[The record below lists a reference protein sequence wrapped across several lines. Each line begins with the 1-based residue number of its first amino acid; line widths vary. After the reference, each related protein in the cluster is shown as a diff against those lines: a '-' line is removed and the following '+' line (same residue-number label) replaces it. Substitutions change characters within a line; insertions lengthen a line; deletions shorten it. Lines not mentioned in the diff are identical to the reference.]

1 MMLEA
6 APQLT
11 PDEIKRVLQETATPM
26 LGYSRYEVGAGY
38 LNTYAAVLKVALG
51 KPFGGFRSL
60 LNQTVSYSRD
70 ALSRFGAEI
79 APGSSYST
87 TFNVPDDALSSTIQV
102 VWVNHSVL
110 ASSLSMAVTRGGQ
123 VFTSKPAALLAGQWV
138 QKTGVTLND
147 PAPGEWTIT
156 VTNTSSVVSAP
167 QNFAGAVE
175 VTRASYGDLSDIG
188 QLSASDQQAIKRAL
202 RAGLVTEQSSGG
214 FGVNVPATR
223 LDLARAVMLG
233 AGALVPQFLP
243 ASPSFLD
250 VPAGDNAVFVE
261 SVVNSPYG
269 NLLGATGLYFN
280 PQSAADRITAAK
292 GVVRAL
298 GLEALAQASGSSNPG
313 IADWNLVPQSARG
326 YVAVAVTR
334 NLMNTGAT
342 GAFRPFDSIT
352 RAELARTAS
361 ALQQTAR

>member
-1 MMLEA
+1 
-6 APQLT
+6 
-11 PDEIKRVLQETATPM
+11 
-26 LGYSRYEVGAGY
+26 
-38 LNTYAAVLKVALG
+38 
-51 KPFGGFRSL
+51 
-60 LNQTVSYSRD
+60 
-70 ALSRFGAEI
+70 
-79 APGSSYST
+79 
-87 TFNVPDDALSSTIQV
+87 
-102 VWVNHSVL
+102 
-110 ASSLSMAVTRGGQ
+110 
-123 VFTSKPAALLAGQWV
+123 LLAGQWV

-156 VTNTSSVVSAP
+156 VTNTSIAASAP
-167 QNFAGAVE
+167 QIFSGAVE
-175 VTRASYGDLSDIG
+175 VTRASYGDLSDTG
-188 QLSASDQQAIKRAL
+188 QLSSSDQQAIKRAL
-202 RAGLVTEQSSGG
+202 RAGLVTAQSSGG
-214 FGVNVPATR
+214 FGVNVAATR

-243 ASPSFLD
+243 ASASFLD

-280 PQSAADRITAAK
+280 PQSAADRMTVAK
-292 GVVRAL
+292 AVVRAL
-298 GLEALAQASGSSNPG
+298 GLEALAQASGSTNPG

-342 GAFRPFDSIT
+342 GTFRPFDSIT

-361 ALQQTAR
+361 ALQKAAR